1 MYNNIKYLI
10 MGETALT
17 MEFGNTISK
26 EINRRIRRTLKMIEA
41 SELGKRVECIPT
53 YRSITIFYDPIDL
66 PYSLLLEKLQQFEN
80 MAVEEE
86 EDEHRL
92 IEIPTLYGKDYGP
105 DLFYVAQHGGMDEEE
120 VIAIHSGRD
129 YLVYMLG
136 FSPGFLYLGGMD
148 ERIFTPRLST
158 PRSAIPAG
166 SVGIAGMQTGIYPS
180 ESPGGWQLIGR
191 TPLKLYDET
200 REPPVFVEAGD
211 YIRYVPID
219 EQEFLRIQ
227 AEVEK
232 GIYQVSIRK
241 INEGDLHGQD

>member
-105 DLFYVAQHGGMDEEE
+105 DLFYVAQHGEWMKRKSSQS
-120 VIAIHSGRD
+120 I
-129 YLVYMLG
+129 
-136 FSPGFLYLGGMD
+136 
-148 ERIFTPRLST
+148 
-158 PRSAIPAG
+158 
-166 SVGIAGMQTGIYPS
+166 VGEII
-180 ESPGGWQLIGR
+180 W
-191 TPLKLYDET
+191 
-200 REPPVFVEAGD
+200 
-211 YIRYVPID
+211 
-219 EQEFLRIQ
+219 
-227 AEVEK
+227 
-232 GIYQVSIRK
+232 SIC
-241 INEGDLHGQD
+241 

>member
-1 MYNNIKYLI
+1 
-10 MGETALT
+10 
-17 MEFGNTISK
+17 
-26 EINRRIRRTLKMIEA
+26 
-41 SELGKRVECIPT
+41 
-53 YRSITIFYDPIDL
+53 
-66 PYSLLLEKLQQFEN
+66 
-80 MAVEEE
+80 
-86 EDEHRL
+86 
-92 IEIPTLYGKDYGP
+92 
-105 DLFYVAQHGGMDEEE
+105 MDEEE